1 MLNCPYK
8 TAHHVPPVINV
19 VVLVTLFAI
28 GRRRL
33 PLHPPTTD
41 LPRRRNVG
49 VEMLQRKSRVQVDIG
64 AGEGDL
70 VVVKAASDL
79 YDRDIIGFLY
89 P

>member
-1 MLNCPYK
+1 
-8 TAHHVPPVINV
+8 
-19 VVLVTLFAI
+19 
-28 GRRRL
+28 
-33 PLHPPTTD
+33 
-41 LPRRRNVG
+41 
-49 VEMLQRKSRVQVDIG
+49 MLQRKSRVEVDIG